1 VIKVE
6 KLTKLYGDKPAVDAV
21 SFDVAEGEILGFLGP
36 NGAGK
41 TTTMRILA
49 GYMPPTSGRASIAGY
64 DVFSQSLEA
73 RRLIGYLPENVPLYP
88 EMTVT
93 SYLEYMAT
101 LKGVPASDR
110 RARIRQVAER
120 CRVADV
126 LDTRLGKLSKGYR
139 QRVGLAQAIVHDPK
153 VLILDEP
160 TVGLDPRQ
168 IQEARALIRGLGGS
182 HTIILS
188 THILPEVSMTCSRV
202 IIINRGRVIAQDTPE
217 NLTRR
222 QAGGD
227 RLELEVRGPTEEVR
241 KRLRAVPGVLHIDV
255 QPDRELQRVRLDCAP
270 GSDRREEVAR
280 AVVEAGF
287 GLRGLRA
294 VSLSLEDVFIQLV
307 TRESTDGEAP
317 TDGSAA
323 KQEAKPGGRPR
334 DARSERRPRPTGR
347 KGGTSA

>member
-6 KLTKLYGDKPAVDAV
+6 KLTKLYGETPAVDEV
-21 SFDVAEGEILGFLGP
+21 SFEVAEGEILGFLGP

-49 GYMPPTSGRASIAGY
+49 GYMPPTSGRASIAGF

-73 RRLIGYLPENVPLYP
+73 RKLVGYLPENVPLYP
-88 EMTVT
+88 EMTVG
-93 SYLEYMAT
+93 SYLDYMAK
-101 LKGVPASDR
+101 LKGVPAKVR
-110 RARIRQVAER
+110 RNRIREVAER

-126 LDTRLGKLSKGYR
+126 FDSRLGKLSKGYR

-168 IQEARALIRGLGGS
+168 IHETRSLIRGLGGR
-182 HTIILS
+182 HTVILS

-202 IIINRGRVIAQDTPE
+202 LIINRGRIVAQDTPD
-217 NLTRR
+217 NLTHR

-227 RLELEVRGPTEEVR
+227 RLELLVRGPMEDVR
-241 KRLRAVPGVLHIDV
+241 KRLRAVPGVLHIEMQHERD
-255 QPDRELQRVRLDCAP
+255 DQRVVLDCAP
-270 GSDRREEVAR
+270 GNDRREEVAR
-280 AVVEAGF
+280 AVVEGGF
-287 GLRGLRA
+287 GLRELRA

-307 TRESTDGEAP
+307 TRESSGGQAQTDGAGARP
-317 TDGSAA
+317 ASPDA
-323 KQEAKPGGRPR
+323 RPR
-334 DARSERRPRPTGR
+334 EARPERRPARPGR

>member
-6 KLTKLYGDKPAVDAV
+6 KLTKLYGEVPAVDSV

-41 TTTMRILA
+41 TTTMRVLA
-49 GYMPPTSGRASIAGY
+49 GYMPPTSGRASIAGF

-73 RRLIGYLPENVPLYP
+73 RRLVGYLPENVPLYP
-88 EMTVT
+88 EMTVR
-93 SYLEYMAT
+93 SYLDYMAT
-101 LKGVPASDR
+101 LKGVPAPAR
-110 RARIRQVAER
+110 RGRLRQVADL

-126 LDTRLGKLSKGYR
+126 IDTRIGKLSKGYR

-168 IQEARALIRGLGGS
+168 INETRALIRDLGGS

-202 IIINRGRVIAQDTPE
+202 LIINQGRIVAQDTPD
-217 NLTRR
+217 NLTHRR
-222 QAGGD
+222 EGSQ

-241 KRLRAVPGVLHIDV
+241 RRLRAVPGVLHVDV
-255 QPDRELQRVRLDCAP
+255 QPDHDRQRVRVDVAP
-270 GSDRREEVAR
+270 GSDRREDLAR

-287 GLRGLRA
+287 GLRELRA

-307 TRESTDGEAP
+307 TRETTDGETSDTP
-317 TDGSAA
+317 
-323 KQEAKPGGRPR
+323 QPRP
-334 DARSERRPRPTGR
+334 ERRPRDGRPDRRPGRPGR
-347 KGGTSA
+347 KGGASA